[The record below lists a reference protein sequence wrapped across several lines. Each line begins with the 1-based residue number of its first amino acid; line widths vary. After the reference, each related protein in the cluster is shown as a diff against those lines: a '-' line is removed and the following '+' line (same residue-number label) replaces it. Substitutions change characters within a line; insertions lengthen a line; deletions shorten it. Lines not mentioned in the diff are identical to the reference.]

1 MSFAAEL
8 CSTTMSTVSIAEEE
22 QVVLAARD
30 GDEVAFGEL
39 AERYRSELRAHCY
52 RMLGS
57 LDEAED
63 LVQDTFLRAWR
74 GRDTF
79 RLEGRWSFRAW
90 LYRIA
95 TNACLN
101 ALTRSPARKLLPT
114 QLGAPG
120 DPNEP
125 VAPPADLPWLQ
136 PFPDALLATN
146 DPEAIVV
153 AKESVELAYLAAI
166 QHLPPKQRAAL
177 ILREVV
183 GWSAKD
189 VAALLETTDTAVASA
204 LQRARATLPP
214 PGPSRPSTAEER
226 EVLRR
231 YVDAHE
237 RADLDALAAL
247 LREDAIASMPPIP
260 TWFDG
265 RTAILTATARGFQA
279 IGPMRFVATRA
290 NDRPA
295 AACYANG
302 KPFSLDLL
310 RIENGQ
316 IAEITSFGPDAF
328 RFFQELT

>member
-1 MSFAAEL
+1 MSWAVERG
-8 CSTTMSTVSIAEEE
+8 STTMSTVSIAEEE
-22 QVVLAARD
+22 RVVLAARD
-30 GDEVAFGEL
+30 GDERAFGEL
-39 AERYRSELRAHCY
+39 AERYRPELRAHCY

-74 GRDTF
+74 ARDTF

-101 ALTRSPARKLLPT
+101 QLTRDPHRRVLPA
-114 QLGAPG
+114 QLGPAG

-125 VAPPADLPWLQ
+125 VAPPVDLPWLQ
-136 PFPDALLATN
+136 PFPDAMLTGE

-153 AKESVELAYLAAI
+153 AKESIELAYLAAI

-177 ILREVV
+177 ILREVA

-189 VAALLETTDTAVASA
+189 VAALLETTDAAVTSA
-204 LQRARATLPP
+204 LQRARATMPP
-214 PGPSRPSTAEER
+214 RQSRASTAEER
-226 EVLRR
+226 EILRR
-231 YVDAHE
+231 YMDAHE

-247 LREDAIASMPPIP
+247 LREDAIAEMPPYP

-265 RTAILTATARGFQA
+265 RAAILTATARGIQD
-279 IGPMRFVATRA
+279 IGPVRFVPTQA
-290 NDRPA
+290 NGRPA
-295 AACYANG
+295 AACYADG

-310 RIENGQ
+310 RVEHGQ
-316 IAEITSFGPDAF
+316 IAEITSFGPDTF
-328 RFFQELT
+328 RFFEDLT

>member
-1 MSFAAEL
+1 
-8 CSTTMSTVSIAEEE
+8 MSTVSIAEEE

-30 GDEVAFGEL
+30 GDELAFGEL
-39 AERYRSELRAHCY
+39 AERYRPELRAHCY

-120 DPNEP
+120 DPNES

-136 PFPDALLATN
+136 PFPDELLATN

-153 AKESVELAYLAAI
+153 AKESVELAFLAAI

-189 VAALLETTDTAVASA
+189 VAALLETTDAAVASA

-214 PGPSRPSTAEER
+214 PRPSRPSTAEER
-226 EVLRR
+226 ELLRR
-231 YVDAHE
+231 YMDAHE

-279 IGPMRFVATRA
+279 IGPVRFVATRA
-290 NDRPA
+290 NGRPA
-295 AACYANG
+295 AACFANG

-310 RIENGQ
+310 RIEEGQ

-328 RFFQELT
+328 RFFEELT